1 MFRSKVESERYVKDP
16 NQTLEM
22 KITMSGIRNA
32 LVWIN
37 ATLNRAEEK
46 ISELEHVAIEIIKN
60 ETQRNKNKIK

>member
-22 KITMSGIRNA
+22 KITSDIRNA

-46 ISELEHVAIEIIKN
+46 ISELEHLAIEIIKN